1 MARCKVCRGCTLPP
15 CGHRLVLNICRKK
28 YMRLKFEVQKKNNL
42 QNENQKKIHL
52 TFIHPWVAYT
62 DNCGGDGHAYT
73 DTRTR
78 HFQDLNVTHCS
89 FRPHIHLR
97 QYKHVMLSSTSFFF
111 SSKCLAVQ
119 NSKASVAAHTHTHK
133 KKSLC
138 VISADFALLLIV
150 IIKVIKFIKFY
161 HMTSG
166 CTMRNKKGETTSKR
180 RRE

>member
-1 MARCKVCRGCTLPP
+1 M
-15 CGHRLVLNICRKK
+15 
-28 YMRLKFEVQKKNNL
+28 
-42 QNENQKKIHL
+42 

-111 SSKCLAVQ
+111 FFQMSRSSKLK
-119 NSKASVAAHTHTHK
+119 SKRGCAHTHTQK
-133 KKSLC
+133 KKFVCHFCRFCTIAHS
-138 VISADFALLLIV
+138 DHKGD
-150 IIKVIKFIKFY
+150 KVHKVLPHDLWVHYEK
-161 HMTSG
+161 
-166 CTMRNKKGETTSKR
+166 
-180 RRE
+180 